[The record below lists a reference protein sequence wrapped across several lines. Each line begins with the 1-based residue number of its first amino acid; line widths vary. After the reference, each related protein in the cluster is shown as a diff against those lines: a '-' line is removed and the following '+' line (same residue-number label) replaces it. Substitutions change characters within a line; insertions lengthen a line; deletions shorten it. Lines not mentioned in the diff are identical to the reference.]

1 MIDNVLKFTAS
12 EVNKYVIRKTD
23 AALDPSITKWIELGN
38 VTRVQ
43 DGEGDGDAVDLKGKV
58 VLSLVNIEEDKIS
71 KLPNNLVRTN
81 DKIEYKNPKIYL
93 NLYCL
98 FAASNKDYEKALG
111 QISLIIQF
119 FQYYNVITHKTNPSD
134 DPKLASN
141 VDKLIFDLITLN
153 FEHMNH
159 LWGTLGGKYLP
170 SVLYKMRLIT
180 IADDTPKAETKPIL
194 KIRIEDSPMNN

>member
-23 AALDPSITKWIELGN
+23 PALDPSITKWVELGN
-38 VTRVQ
+38 VVKVQ
-43 DGEGDGDAVDLKGKV
+43 DADANGDADSLKGKAI
-58 VLSLVNIEEDKIS
+58 LSLVNIEEDKIS
-71 KLPNNLVRTN
+71 KSPNNYFRTN
-81 DKIEYKNPKIYL
+81 DTIQYKNPKVFL

-98 FAASNKDYEKALG
+98 FAVSNKDYEKALAHL
-111 QISLIIQF
+111 SLIIQF
-119 FQYYNVITHKTNPSD
+119 FQYHNVITHQTNPSND
-134 DPKLASN
+134 PRLDPK

-153 FEHMNH
+153 FEQLNH

-180 IADDTPKAETKPIL
+180 IADDTPKTQVKPIL
-194 KIRIEDSPMNN
+194 KIRINDSPMNN